1 VCQCCVDQ
9 GGGQV
14 EVSGGG
20 EDSVPGNGR
29 DGSFRPSIVPDNAV
43 GRQAPLPQV
52 KCFSSRQGH
61 KPHPE
66 QGPGPRRFNVVFANE
81 FELSVIAD
89 SKHC

>member
-1 VCQCCVDQ
+1 MCQCCVDQ

-14 EVSGGG
+14 EVIGGG
-20 EDSVPGNGR
+20 GRLRSGQRTGWKFQSVDSNV
-29 DGSFRPSIVPDNAV
+29 V
-43 GRQAPLPQV
+43 GRQPPLPRSQV

-66 QGPGPRRFNVVFANE
+66 QCPGPRRFNVVFANE

>member
-1 VCQCCVDQ
+1 MCQCCVDQ

-14 EVSGGG
+14 EVIGGG
-20 EDSVPGNGR
+20 VPGNGR
-29 DGSFRPSIVPDNAV
+29 DGSFRLSIVPDNVV
-43 GRQAPLPQV
+43 GRQAPLPRSQV

-66 QGPGPRRFNVVFANE
+66 QCPGPRRFNVVFAYE

-89 SKHC
+89 SKYC

>member
-1 VCQCCVDQ
+1 MCQCCVDQ

-29 DGSFRPSIVPDNAV
+29 DGSFQTADSNLV
-43 GRQAPLPQV
+43 GRQPPLPRSQV

-89 SKHC
+89 SKYC